1 MVSML
6 LDLLCLVTLDMAI
19 VMVEMGMAMVMVMR
33 QMAKI
38 IMEMIIKMMMTRT
51 GNRKNR

>member
-6 LDLLCLVTLDMAI
+6 LVLLCLVTLDMAI

-38 IMEMIIKMMMTRT
+38 IMEMIIKTMMTRT